1 MKVGEI
7 IALDREIILNDGK
20 DTVTITVVN
29 IGDRPIQVGS
39 HYHFFEV
46 NKLLKFNREKSYGYR
61 LNIPS
66 GTSVRFEP
74 GEEKEIQLVELGGK
88 RIVYGLNDLTEK
100 KVKKAIK
107 ACYGKNPAFIIGIA
121 LNEKFKKDNE
131 NFGIVTNSILS
142 ILEKMDKEDRNE
154 ILKKYAKRRRDK
166 GCQCS
171 RRLNLLSINE
181 DDYKNINKSVAKLIR
196 NGFNKEVFS

>member
-20 DTVTITVVN
+20 GTVTITVVN

-88 RIVYGLNDLTEK
+88 RIVYGLNDLICGNLDEIGLE
-100 KVKKAIK
+100 KAIEN
-107 ACYGKNPAFIIGIA
+107 AQVKN
-121 LNEKFKKDNE
+121 
-131 NFGIVTNSILS
+131 
-142 ILEKMDKEDRNE
+142 
-154 ILKKYAKRRRDK
+154 
-166 GCQCS
+166 
-171 RRLNLLSINE
+171 
-181 DDYKNINKSVAKLIR
+181 LID
-196 NGFNKEVFS
+196 GEVK